1 VQNVEHVLGK
11 YIIAEKPMT
20 EEEWIKG
27 TRSRRYRRDAEDRK
41 TTLGLNYR
49 DYLHEAYRLVRYGNL
64 EILLGAM
71 TSCKFAT
78 CLPGPIHLL
87 GRDKIIGAPPQV
99 SQPRFHPRSVSRQ
112 QP

>member
-41 TTLGLNYR
+41 TTLS
-49 DYLHEAYRLVRYGNL
+49 
-64 EILLGAM
+64 LGIASM
-71 TSCKFAT
+71 QHDCKT
-78 CLPGPIHLL
+78 VNHLDSD
-87 GRDKIIGAPPQV
+87 R
-99 SQPRFHPRSVSRQ
+99 HM
-112 QP
+112 